1 MNILVIGL
9 GSMGKRRIRLLKKM
23 YQQYHIYGVDLNAQ
37 RCAFVKKEYEME
49 TFPTIEE
56 AVSQRKFECAFVCTS
71 PLTHAG
77 IIKTCLENDMN
88 VFTELNLVS
97 DGYVDN
103 INLAKQKNK
112 LLFLSSTMI
121 YRDEMKYLREQI
133 DVKKCYSYTY
143 HVGQYLP
150 DWHPWENYK
159 DFFVADKKTNACRE
173 ILAIELPWIVKTFGE
188 IEHIKSVRTK
198 ATKLDIDYDDS
209 YMILLQHKSGTI
221 GSLCVDVVSCEPI
234 RSLKIV
240 AENLYLSW
248 DGDEDSFFEKS
259 GSKEELKKISLY
271 DEIDHLEVYNKTI
284 IENEYANELIQF
296 FDELQK
302 KADSIYNFE
311 DDLKTLS
318 IIDEVE
324 K

>member
-88 VFTELNLVS
+88 IFTELNLVS
-97 DGYVDN
+97 DDYVDN

-121 YRDEMKYLREQI
+121 YRDEMKYLRERI
-133 DVKKCYSYTY
+133 DAKKCYSYTY

-271 DEIDHLEVYNKTI
+271 DEIDHLEGYNKTI
-284 IENEYANELIQF
+284 IENEDSNELIQF

>member
-56 AVSQRKFECAFVCTS
+56 AVLQREFECAFVCTS

-97 DGYVDN
+97 DDYVEN

-121 YRDEMKYLREQI
+121 YRDEMKYLRERI
-133 DVKKCYSYTY
+133 DAKKRYSYTY

-221 GSLCVDVVSCEPI
+221 GSLCIDVVSCEPI

-271 DEIDHLEVYNKTI
+271 DEIDHLEGYNKTI

>member
-1 MNILVIGL
+1 MNILVVGL

-49 TFPTIEE
+49 TFPTMEE

-97 DGYVDN
+97 DDYVEN

-121 YRDEMKYLREQI
+121 YRDEMKYLRERI
-133 DVKKCYSYTY
+133 DAKKCYSYTY

-271 DEIDHLEVYNKTI
+271 DEIDHLEGYNKTI

>member
-97 DGYVDN
+97 DDYVDN

-121 YRDEMKYLREQI
+121 YRDEMKYLRERI
-133 DVKKCYSYTY
+133 DAKKRYSYTY

-271 DEIDHLEVYNKTI
+271 DEIDHLEGYNKTI

>member
-1 MNILVIGL
+1 MNILVVGL

-97 DGYVDN
+97 DDYVDN

-121 YRDEMKYLREQI
+121 YRDEMKYLRERI
-133 DVKKCYSYTY
+133 DAKKRYSYIY

-271 DEIDHLEVYNKTI
+271 DEIDHLEGYNKTI

>member
-1 MNILVIGL
+1 MNILVVGL

-49 TFPTIEE
+49 TFPTMEE

-103 INLAKQKNK
+103 INLAKQKNM

-121 YRDEMKYLREQI
+121 YRDEMKYLRERI
-133 DVKKCYSYTY
+133 DAKKSYSYTY

-271 DEIDHLEVYNKTI
+271 DEIDHLEGYNKTI